1 MTDSHA
7 ELLPATR
14 RALDHRLAR
23 AQSEGRVP
31 SAVAAV
37 VRAGRV
43 IWSGGYGELPAGVP
57 PEDVQYRIGSITKT
71 LTAVLVMRLRD
82 EGLVDLSD
90 PLGAH
95 LEVPH
100 GGEATLAQLLSHTG
114 GLAAEARGPW
124 WERTP
129 GSLRPEL
136 PDLFG
141 PQPQKHPQGRRF
153 HYSNPGFALLGAL
166 VERLRGEPWFTVL
179 RREVLEP
186 LGMRRTTLLPAAPYV
201 EGWAVHP
208 YADVRQREPLVDT
221 GRMAPAG
228 QLWSTAADL
237 AAFAAFLASAGD
249 TAGTGARAGAYEAV
263 LSARTRAEMC
273 LPTAPLDPDSWDVTY
288 GLGVQLTRRPDGRV
302 LAGHGGSMPGFV
314 ASLCADGTER
324 LGAVA
329 LANATSASGAVP
341 AAELLE
347 LVATREPAPPR
358 PWRPMPV
365 ADADPALLALA
376 GVWYW
381 GTAPYRLG
389 VHAGRTLTLRPVEDA
404 GTRASRFLPR
414 PEGDWR
420 GLDGYFAG
428 ETLRAVTDEAGRVT
442 HLDLGSFVFTR
453 EPYDPAAP
461 LPGGADPEGWR

>member
-1 MTDSHA
+1 MTESNA

-14 RALDHRLAR
+14 RALDHRLAL

-37 VRAGRV
+37 AREGRV
-43 IWSGGYGELPAGVP
+43 VWSGGRGELPAGAR
-57 PEDVQYRIGSITKT
+57 PEEVQYRIGSLTKT
-71 LTAVLVMRLRD
+71 MTAVLVMRLRD
-82 EGLVDLSD
+82 EGRVDLAD

-95 LEVPH
+95 LDVPH
-100 GGEATLAQLLSHTG
+100 GGEATLFQLLSHTG

-129 GSLRPEL
+129 GELRPEL
-136 PDLFG
+136 PDIFG
-141 PQPQKHPQGRRF
+141 EQPQKHHPGRRY
-153 HYSNPGFALLGAL
+153 HYSNPGYALLGAL

-186 LGMRRTTLLPAAPYV
+186 LGMRRTTALPAAPHA

-237 AAFAAFLASAGD
+237 ALFAAFLADAD
-249 TAGTGARAGAYEAV
+249 DAAGTGARSGAHEAI
-263 LSARTRAEMC
+263 LGAATRAEMRR
-273 LPTAPLDPDSWDVTY
+273 PAAPPEAGAWDSSY
-288 GLGVQLTRRPDGRV
+288 GLGVQLARRPDGRV

-314 ASLCADGTER
+314 ANLWTSGADR
-324 LGAVA
+324 LAAVA
-329 LANATSASGAVP
+329 LANATSGLGGVP

-347 LVATREPAPPR
+347 LVAAHEPAPPE
-358 PWRPMPV
+358 PWRPMP
-365 ADADPALLALA
+365 ADDADPALLALA
-376 GVWYW
+376 GAWYW
-381 GTAPYRLG
+381 GTVPYLLR
-389 VHAGRTLTLRPVEDA
+389 VHAGRMLTLTPAA
-404 GTRASRFLPR
+404 GAGVRASRFLPCAA
-414 PEGDWR
+414 GGWR

-428 ETLRAVTDEAGRVT
+428 EALRAVTAGEGRVT
-442 HLDLGSFVFTR
+442 HLDLGTYVFTR